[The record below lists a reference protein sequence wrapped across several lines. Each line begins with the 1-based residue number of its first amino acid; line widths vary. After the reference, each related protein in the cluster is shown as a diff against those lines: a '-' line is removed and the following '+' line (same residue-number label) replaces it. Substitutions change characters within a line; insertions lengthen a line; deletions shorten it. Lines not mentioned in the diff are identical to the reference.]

1 MNQFEKFPLNN
12 EKSTFVMGN
21 IIAFNPKTGLYE
33 ANPAGWM
40 GLGMPNVVAC
50 NNIWGC
56 KTFYIICGCVNR
68 IVASLSSRLKP
79 NKIYKPSQ
87 LRWFFVCT

>member
-21 IIAFNPKTGLYE
+21 VIVFNPKTGLHE

-50 NNIWGC
+50 NEYMGLQNFLYNLWTC
-56 KTFYIICGCVNR
+56 ELDHRKFVEPFKT
-68 IVASLSSRLKP
+68 K
-79 NKIYKPSQ
+79 
-87 LRWFFVCT
+87 

>member
-21 IIAFNPKTGLYE
+21 IIAFNSKTGLYE

-40 GLGMPNVVAC
+40 GLGMPNVVAR
-50 NNIWGC
+50 NEYMGLQNFLYNLLAREQDRRKFVELF
-56 KTFYIICGCVNR
+56 KTE
-68 IVASLSSRLKP
+68 
-79 NKIYKPSQ
+79 
-87 LRWFFVCT
+87 